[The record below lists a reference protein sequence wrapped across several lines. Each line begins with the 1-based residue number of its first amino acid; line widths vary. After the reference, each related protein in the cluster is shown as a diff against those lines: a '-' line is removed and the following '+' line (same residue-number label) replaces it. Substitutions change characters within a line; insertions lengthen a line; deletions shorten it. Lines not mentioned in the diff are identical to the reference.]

1 MAHEPPFLDDF
12 LLTLCVVSSAMSP
25 TVSMTFGILSISA
38 VYGLCACNLTLV
50 VDCIKS
56 IVVMPPNLLLNKK
69 PCGGSVLPCSVCSL
83 DVDIKE
89 CGFHFVP
96 SCASVNAT
104 GVTFNC
110 NKAPNRG
117 CWSAS

>member
-69 PCGGSVLPCSVCSL
+69 ALRWLCIAMLS
-83 DVDIKE
+83 
-89 CGFHFVP
+89 
-96 SCASVNAT
+96 T
-104 GVTFNC
+104 
-110 NKAPNRG
+110 
-117 CWSAS
+117 